1 MSTNVIPFPTM
12 KLTGIRNRMKA
23 TVKDDNVGN
32 AVAPFVGE
40 ATWETTP
47 VIFPHVAYDIRHIC
61 TAELGADEF
70 HLVPVHADADADPKN
85 YVENVARRMSSDG
98 GQAMFGWRIRTTPLY
113 VAAEFH
119 CMHQMDNGRFIDV
132 TPNRRREA
140 FVVFVPDRTVTPKFD
155 YLDRSVTQR
164 FITYRPPS
172 RRERIVAEIAA
183 MDHQTLTTES
193 AAAGATN
200 LALEDFLALRL
211 GPDQL
216 ETRLELWIECSEEVE
231 RLTMQADDNGTVDE
245 DLLLSLRARREAL
258 EALVDDAY
266 AERKL
271 AITRRR
277 PVS

>member
-23 TVKDDNVGN
+23 ILKDDIVGN
-32 AVAPFVGE
+32 AVAPYAGD

-47 VIFPHVAYDIRHIC
+47 VIFPHVPYDIRDIC

-98 GQAMFGWRIRTTPLY
+98 GRAMFGWRIRTTPLY
-113 VAAEFH
+113 LAAEFH
-119 CMHQMDNGRFIDV
+119 GMHQTDTGFIDV
-132 TPNRRREA
+132 TPNRRRES
-140 FVVFVPDRTVTPKFD
+140 FVVFVPDRTVTPNFD

-172 RRERIVAEIAA
+172 RRERVVAEIAA

-193 AAAGATN
+193 AAAEAKN
-200 LALEDFLALRL
+200 IALEDLVGLRL

-216 ETRLELWIECSEEVE
+216 EIRLELWIECSEEVE
-231 RLTMQADDNGTVDE
+231 RLTMRTDDDGTVDE